1 MAILKINPI
10 SRKPHIPTGT
20 LVRDNKTSE
29 VFAVQCNCGTSDRR
43 KTVRY
48 VNQHPYDFYVLDE
61 KEVAEYN
68 IRQRLNLPT
77 NPAR

>member
-1 MAILKINPI
+1 MSILKLNPI
-10 SRKPHIPTGT
+10 SGQPYISIGT
-20 LVRDNKTSE
+20 LVRDKKTNE
-29 VFAVQCNCGTSDRR
+29 VFAVQCNCGSSNSH

-68 IRQRLNLPT
+68 IFQKLTLP
-77 NPAR
+77 P